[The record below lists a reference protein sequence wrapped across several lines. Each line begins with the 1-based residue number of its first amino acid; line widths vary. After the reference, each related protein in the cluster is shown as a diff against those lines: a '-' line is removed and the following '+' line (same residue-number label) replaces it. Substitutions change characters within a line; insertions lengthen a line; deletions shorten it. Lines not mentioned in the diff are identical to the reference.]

1 MTVIIFAEELREER
15 SVYLLD
21 IDGEYNLFRNTR
33 CLESG

>member
-21 IDGEYNLFRNTR
+21 IDGEYNSHPLRSS
-33 CLESG
+33 CP